1 MKVLAQLS
9 YLALAVTQFIVN
21 SVGVYVCV
29 LLISHSM

>member
-21 SVGVYVCV
+21 SVGVCV
-29 LLISHSM
+29 IIKLF